1 LAEPIVSFII
11 SAYNGEV
18 FLPEC
23 IDGINAQTFQDYEVI
38 VVDDG
43 SDDGT
48 SDILQKWS
56 KENDRVRVLRRK
68 NDGLTSA
75 LNLAISHARGKF
87 LARHDADDISSPYR
101 IERQVKFLEDNKDAV
116 LAGSY
121 CVEFTDM
128 HSLISL
134 YCPPDD
140 SEFFKETLRKEGNP
154 LIHGSIMFPKS
165 AFDKLSEGYR
175 FQYSQDYD
183 LYLRLSSLGN
193 LRVVPN
199 VLYGLRNHPSRTA
212 IQSRYL
218 KTHISKLIKQVNG
231 LIPWDSESEAII
243 RNYGGTEPDWRVLQE
258 RIIKS
263 IPVAKEDK
271 IKAQYIMSMIGDNL
285 EKSARIVS
293 IACAIKAISTC
304 PAWWKTWLSLPYAAM
319 GTVLPHSLI
328 GRWRG
333 RSIWSSYRKP
343 CHAATLNEIFAKGL
357 ENGK

>member
-1 LAEPIVSFII
+1 MPIVSFII
-11 SAYNGEV
+11 SVYNGEK

-23 IDGINAQTFQDYEVI
+23 IVGINGQTFSDYEVI

-48 SDILQKWS
+48 SDILHKWS
-56 KENDRVRVLRRK
+56 KDNDRVRVLTRE
-68 NDGLTSA
+68 NDGLASA
-75 LNLAISHARGKF
+75 LNLAISHTCGKY

-101 IERQVKFLEDNKDAV
+101 IERQVAFLEANKDAV

-121 CVEFTDM
+121 CVEFTETQ
-128 HSLISL
+128 SLTSL

-140 SEFFKETLRKEGNP
+140 PAFIIEMLRKKGNP
-154 LIHGSIMFPKS
+154 LIHGSIMFRK
-165 AFDKLSEGYR
+165 ALFEKLSEGYR
-175 FQYSQDYD
+175 FKYGQDYD
-183 LYLRLSSLGN
+183 LYLRLSSFGN

-199 VLYGLRNHPSRTA
+199 VLYALRNHPTRTA
-212 IQSRYL
+212 IHARIL
-218 KTHISKLIKQVNG
+218 KSHISKLIKQVNG
-231 LIPWDSESEAII
+231 LIPWDAESEAII
-243 RNYGGTEPDWRVLQE
+243 SKYRGEEPVWQVLQE
-258 RIIKS
+258 RIIQH
-263 IPVAKEDK
+263 IPVATEDK
-271 IKAQYIMSMIGDNL
+271 IKAQYLMSMIGDNL
-285 EKSARIVS
+285 EKHRRTASM
-293 IACAIKAISTC
+293 ACSIKAIGVC